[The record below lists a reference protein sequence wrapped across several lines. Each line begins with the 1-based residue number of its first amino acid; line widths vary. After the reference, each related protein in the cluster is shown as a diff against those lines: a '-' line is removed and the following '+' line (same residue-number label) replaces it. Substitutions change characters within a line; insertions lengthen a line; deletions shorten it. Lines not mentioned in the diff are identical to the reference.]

1 MIPNIIPRIRM
12 NQRTKRPPPHNEPAH
27 KRAKLLRTEHI
38 HFEHANR
45 VRTNGFLEHRIDAQF
60 GEFTA
65 DALVQVFGVL
75 CLRGGGLLEVD
86 VDVEATAGVVGYG
99 GGEGGVGGGFGGWVG
114 VDVGFCVG
122 AGGSAV
128 AGEG

>member
-12 NQRTKRPPPHNEPAH
+12 NQRAKRLPPHHKPAH
-27 KRAKLLRTEHI
+27 KRAKLLRTENI

-45 VRTNGFLEHRIDAQF
+45 VRADRSLEHRVDAQF
-60 GEFTA
+60 GELPA

-75 CLRGGGLLEVD
+75 CLRGGGLLEVN
-86 VDVEATAGVVGYG
+86 VNVEAPASVVGYG
-99 GGEGGVGGGFGGWVG
+99 RGEGGVGGGFGGWGG
-114 VDVGFCVG
+114 VDVGFGVG
-122 AGGSAV
+122 AGGDTV

>member
-12 NQRTKRPPPHNEPAH
+12 NQRTKRPPPHHKPAH
-27 KRAKLLRTEHI
+27 KRAKLLRTENI

-45 VRTNGFLEHRIDAQF
+45 VRADRSLEHRVDAQF
-60 GEFTA
+60 GELPA

-75 CLRGGGLLEVD
+75 CLRGGGLLEVN
-86 VDVEATAGVVGYG
+86 VNVEAPASVVGYG
-99 GGEGGVGGGFGGWVG
+99 RGEGGVGGGFGGWGG
-114 VDVGFCVG
+114 VDVGFGVG
-122 AGGSAV
+122 AGGDTV